1 MMQSGFSILDSR
13 FSRQGFWGRG
23 DFLFFSAASQPAP
36 VHFQPN
42 HLLPHFVIR
51 GAVSKSIFNPTFNME
66 DPMKF
71 RTSAALIAAAIVCL
85 CALTANAQTKPDFS
99 GSWKLNK
106 EKSKFA
112 GDGGPDAIL
121 IKIDH
126 KEPALTE
133 DWLLSVQNGER
144 SFQAKYTTDGKETE
158 QEVMGRTAKTSAKW
172 EGDALVIEFKTA
184 DNGFFKRKITLS
196 ADGKTMTKIVTQSKG
211 EGNQTEE
218 TAVFEKQ

>member
-1 MMQSGFSILDSR
+1 
-13 FSRQGFWGRG
+13 
-23 DFLFFSAASQPAP
+23 
-36 VHFQPN
+36 
-42 HLLPHFVIR
+42 
-51 GAVSKSIFNPTFNME
+51 
-66 DPMKF
+66 
-71 RTSAALIAAAIVCL
+71 
-85 CALTANAQTKPDFS
+85 
-99 GSWKLNK
+99 LNK